1 MNIPRQFYGVN
12 YISKLV
18 TGFQDRDMIQNPKLN
33 FHKIDDITPIPLN
46 GATTVELGI
55 NAEVVLQ
62 FLKKVTEKKSC
73 ALDGLA
79 IAKDGK
85 LLFAGY
91 RPPYKEST
99 PHITNS
105 TCKTVT
111 AIAVM
116 FALSEH
122 LITEEDTVLSFFPE
136 YETILTPRYVKQIN
150 IRHLLTMTS
159 GSKCNEVSAMV
170 EDNWV
175 KAFLLSECQYE
186 PGSKFVYNSM
196 NTYML
201 SAILCRVTGKGLMEY
216 LRPRLFEPLGI
227 NHIKWELCSLG
238 YERGGWGLHISIENM
253 VKIGFFLANDGMYN
267 GKQLL
272 EKTFVKRMKTEYVPQ
287 DADFLAKDYGYQL
300 WHLPGN
306 MYMTSGMYGQHIII
320 DESHN
325 LIVATNAHCD
335 KMFPDSALVKYV
347 LSFMNHEKLYEPQN
361 IIKEKMSYYMLVRGF
376 KAFCKGYRI
385 TDATYKQNVLL
396 PFPLFEAKQEIRR
409 KSETEKLNYYLKK
422 LDHKRIH
429 VDQAAFKFFPYLM
442 QGMYQC
448 PPFMVSDISFKCG
461 EDKISLC
468 FYKENG
474 KSDGPKRERIII
486 ESGINA
492 YCYQNLLIGENYTE
506 TAVKACYAT
515 DEDNYSVILFEIV
528 FLSAG
533 FSRIIKIFFQ
543 EERIAIECMEYP
555 DMLAIVEQV
564 LYGETV
570 LAGNTIDL
578 TNKLPESM
586 RVMLEHKVEPR
597 MFGVLKSN
605 TP

>member
-1 MNIPRQFYGVN
+1 MNIPRQFYGVS

-18 TGFQDRDMIQNPKLN
+18 NGFQDREMIQNPKLH

-46 GATTVELGI
+46 RATTMELGM

-62 FLKKVTEKKSC
+62 FLRKITEKKSC

-91 RPPYKEST
+91 RPPYKESI

-116 FALSEH
+116 FAISEN
-122 LITEEDTVLSFFPE
+122 LVTEEDTVLSFFPE
-136 YETILTPRYVKQIN
+136 YETLLTPRYVKQIN

-159 GSKCNEVSAMV
+159 GSKCNEVSAMI

-201 SAILCRVTGKGLMEY
+201 SAILCKVTGKSLMEY

-227 NHIKWELCSLG
+227 NHIKWEVCSLG

-267 GKQLL
+267 GNQLL
-272 EKTFVKRMKTEYVPQ
+272 AKPFVKRMKTECVPQ
-287 DADFLAKDYGYQL
+287 DADFLAKDYGFQL
-300 WHLPGN
+300 WHLPGSL
-306 MYMTSGMYGQHIII
+306 YMTSGMYGQHIII
-320 DESHN
+320 DEAHN

-361 IIKEKMSYYMLVRGF
+361 IIKEKMVYHTLVQGF
-376 KAFCKGYRI
+376 HAFCKGYRI
-385 TDATYKQNVLL
+385 TDAADKQNVML
-396 PFPLFEAKQEIRR
+396 PFSVFEAKQERCK
-409 KSETEKLNYYLKK
+409 KSETEKLNHYLKR
-422 LDHKRIH
+422 LDHKRLH

-461 EDKISLC
+461 NDKISLC

-474 KSDGPKRERIII
+474 KMDGAKRERIII
-486 ESGINA
+486 EAGHNA
-492 YCYQNLLIGENYTE
+492 YCYQNLLIGENHTE
-506 TAVKACYAT
+506 VAVKAGYAT
-515 DEDNYSVILFEIV
+515 DEDNYPVILFEIV

-533 FSRIIKIFFQ
+533 FSRIIKIFLQ

-564 LYGETV
+564 LYGDTV

-586 RVMLEHKVEPR
+586 RIMLEHKVEPR
-597 MFGVLKSN
+597 MFGVLK
-605 TP
+605 